1 MEAECAEAARLGM
14 KVVIL
19 DDGWQCDDIERSYAS
34 CGDWRV
40 SARRFPDMR
49 GHVARV
55 HGLGLKYMV
64 WFSMPFVG
72 EKTAARY
79 AYAILNSPDDEVNE
93 LVDAIREVKQ
103 NVHFCKICGNY
114 TENETCDICATLKPT
129 TICVVKEPKD
139 IVALEKVKDFKGVY
153 HVLGGVI
160 SPMEHIG
167 PNDIRIK
174 ELLSRL
180 DGVEEVILATN
191 PDVEGEATAMY
202 IARLIKPMGIKV
214 TRIARGLPEGSV
226 IEYADESTLS
236 RALSSR
242 IEL

>member
-1 MEAECAEAARLGM
+1 MKYIEPLARLIGQLT
-14 KVVIL
+14 KL
-19 DDGWQCDDIERSYAS
+19 PS
-34 CGDWRV
+34 
-40 SARRFPDMR
+40 
-49 GHVARV
+49 
-55 HGLGLKYMV
+55 
-64 WFSMPFVG
+64 VG

-79 AYAILNSPDDEVNE
+79 AYAILNAPKEDADE
-93 LVDAIREVKQ
+93 LIDAIRDVKE
-103 NVHFCKICGNY
+103 NVHFCSVCGNY
-114 TENETCDICATLKPT
+114 TEDDVCEICKTREPKV
-129 TICVVKEPKD
+129 ICVVKEPRD

-174 ELLSRL
+174 ELLARL

-202 IARLIKPMGIKV
+202 IARLIKPLGIKV

-236 RALSSR
+236 RAMSSR
-242 IEL
+242 ITL

>member
-1 MEAECAEAARLGM
+1 MKYIEPLARLIAQLS
-14 KVVIL
+14 KL
-19 DDGWQCDDIERSYAS
+19 PS
-34 CGDWRV
+34 
-40 SARRFPDMR
+40 
-49 GHVARV
+49 
-55 HGLGLKYMV
+55 
-64 WFSMPFVG
+64 VG

-79 AYAILNSPDDEVNE
+79 AYAILNSPEEEVNE
-93 LVDAIREVKQ
+93 LVDAIRDVKQ

-114 TENETCDICATLKPT
+114 TENEICDICQTRKPSV
-129 TICVVKEPKD
+129 ICVVKEPKD

-167 PNDIRIK
+167 PNDIRIN
-174 ELLSRL
+174 ELLARL

>member
-1 MEAECAEAARLGM
+1 MKYIEPLARLIAQLS
-14 KVVIL
+14 KL
-19 DDGWQCDDIERSYAS
+19 PS
-34 CGDWRV
+34 
-40 SARRFPDMR
+40 
-49 GHVARV
+49 
-55 HGLGLKYMV
+55 
-64 WFSMPFVG
+64 VG

-79 AYAILNSPDDEVNE
+79 AYAILNSPEEEVNE
-93 LVDAIREVKQ
+93 LVDAIRDVKQ

-114 TENETCDICATLKPT
+114 TENEICDICQTRKPSV
-129 TICVVKEPKD
+129 ICVVKEPKD

-174 ELLSRL
+174 ELLARL
-180 DGVEEVILATN
+180 DGVKEVILATN

>member
-1 MEAECAEAARLGM
+1 MKYIEPLARLIAQLS
-14 KVVIL
+14 KL
-19 DDGWQCDDIERSYAS
+19 PS
-34 CGDWRV
+34 
-40 SARRFPDMR
+40 
-49 GHVARV
+49 
-55 HGLGLKYMV
+55 
-64 WFSMPFVG
+64 VG

-79 AYAILNSPDDEVNE
+79 AYAILNSPEEEVNE

-114 TENETCDICATLKPT
+114 TENEICDICQTRKPSV
-129 TICVVKEPKD
+129 ICVVKEPKD

-174 ELLSRL
+174 ELLARL

-191 PDVEGEATAMY
+191 PDVEGEATAMC

>member
-1 MEAECAEAARLGM
+1 M
-14 KVVIL
+14 KKKQQLEPYDRDKLVVK
-19 DDGWQCDDIERSYAS
+19 A
-34 CGDWRV
+34 
-40 SARRFPDMR
+40 
-49 GHVARV
+49 
-55 HGLGLKYMV
+55 
-64 WFSMPFVG
+64 
-72 EKTAARY
+72 
-79 AYAILNSPDDEVNE
+79 NE
-93 LVDAIREVKQ
+93 LIQKSRFNLSLQQQKIILYLISQIDRNDKEFKLYSFSIQ
-103 NVHFCKICGNY
+103 HFCKVCGNF
-114 TENETCDICATLKPT
+114 TENEVCDICATRKANV
-129 TICVVKEPKD
+129 ICVVKEPKD

-174 ELLSRL
+174 ELLARL

>member
-1 MEAECAEAARLGM
+1 MKYIEPLSRLIAA
-14 KVVIL
+14 
-19 DDGWQCDDIERSYAS
+19 
-34 CGDWRV
+34 
-40 SARRFPDMR
+40 
-49 GHVARV
+49 
-55 HGLGLKYMV
+55 
-64 WFSMPFVG
+64 FSKLPSVG

-79 AYAILNSPDDEVNE
+79 AYAVLNSSDEDIAEIVE
-93 LVDAIREVKQ
+93 AIATLKDS
-103 NVHFCKICGNY
+103 VHFCSVCGNF
-114 TENETCDICATLKPT
+114 TEGDVCEICRTRQAK

-139 IVALEKVKDFKGVY
+139 ITALEKVKDFKGVY
-153 HVLGGVI
+153 HVLHGVI
-160 SPMEHIG
+160 SPMEKIG

-174 ELLSRL
+174 ELLQRL
-180 DGVEEVILATN
+180 TPEVEEVILATN

-202 IARLIKPMGIKV
+202 IARLVKPLGIKV

>member
-1 MEAECAEAARLGM
+1 MKYIEPLARLIAQLS
-14 KVVIL
+14 KL
-19 DDGWQCDDIERSYAS
+19 PS
-34 CGDWRV
+34 
-40 SARRFPDMR
+40 
-49 GHVARV
+49 
-55 HGLGLKYMV
+55 
-64 WFSMPFVG
+64 VG

-79 AYAILNSPDDEVNE
+79 AYAILNSPEEEVNE

-114 TENETCDICATLKPT
+114 TENEICDICATRKPT

-242 IEL
+242 IELQARY

>member
-1 MEAECAEAARLGM
+1 MKYIEPLARLIAQLS
-14 KVVIL
+14 KL
-19 DDGWQCDDIERSYAS
+19 PS
-34 CGDWRV
+34 
-40 SARRFPDMR
+40 
-49 GHVARV
+49 
-55 HGLGLKYMV
+55 
-64 WFSMPFVG
+64 VG

-79 AYAILNSPDDEVNE
+79 AYAILNSPEEEVNE
-93 LVDAIREVKQ
+93 LGDAIREVKQ

-114 TENETCDICATLKPT
+114 TENEICDICATRKPT

>member
-1 MEAECAEAARLGM
+1 MKYIEPLARLIAQLS
-14 KVVIL
+14 KL
-19 DDGWQCDDIERSYAS
+19 PS
-34 CGDWRV
+34 
-40 SARRFPDMR
+40 
-49 GHVARV
+49 
-55 HGLGLKYMV
+55 
-64 WFSMPFVG
+64 VG

-79 AYAILNSPDDEVNE
+79 AYAILNSPEEEVNK
-93 LVDAIREVKQ
+93 LVDAIRDVKQ

-114 TENETCDICATLKPT
+114 TQNEICDICQTRKPSV
-129 TICVVKEPKD
+129 ICVVKEPKD

-174 ELLSRL
+174 ELLARL

>member
-1 MEAECAEAARLGM
+1 MKYIEPLARLIAQLS
-14 KVVIL
+14 KL
-19 DDGWQCDDIERSYAS
+19 PS
-34 CGDWRV
+34 
-40 SARRFPDMR
+40 
-49 GHVARV
+49 
-55 HGLGLKYMV
+55 
-64 WFSMPFVG
+64 VG

-79 AYAILNSPDDEVNE
+79 AYAILNSPEEEVNE

-114 TENETCDICATLKPT
+114 TENEICDICQTRKPSV
-129 TICVVKEPKD
+129 ICVVKEPKD

-174 ELLSRL
+174 ELLARL

-242 IEL
+242 IAL

>member
-1 MEAECAEAARLGM
+1 M
-14 KVVIL
+14 KY
-19 DDGWQCDDIERSYAS
+19 IEPLAKLIAQLSKLPS
-34 CGDWRV
+34 
-40 SARRFPDMR
+40 
-49 GHVARV
+49 
-55 HGLGLKYMV
+55 
-64 WFSMPFVG
+64 VG

-79 AYAILNSPDDEVNE
+79 AYAILNSPAEEVDE
-93 LVDAIREVKQ
+93 LVDAIKEVKQ
-103 NVHFCKICGNY
+103 NVHFCKVCGNY
-114 TENETCDICATLKPT
+114 TENEVCDICATRKPT

-139 IVALEKVKDFKGVY
+139 IVALEKVKDFEGVY

-174 ELLSRL
+174 ELLARL